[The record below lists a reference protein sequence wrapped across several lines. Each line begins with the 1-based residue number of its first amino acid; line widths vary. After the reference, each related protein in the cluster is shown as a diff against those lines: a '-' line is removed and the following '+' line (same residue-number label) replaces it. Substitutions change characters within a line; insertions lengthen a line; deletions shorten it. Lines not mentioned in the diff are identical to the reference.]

1 MKDFLVFE
9 QLVNLFIDLLP
20 QTAAFYSHQK
30 LKNLCFVIR
39 QKMVII
45 KRLLDSFLEV
55 FELLRQ
61 VTMQKSHQ
69 FNDRP

>member
-1 MKDFLVFE
+1 MKFFLVFE
-9 QLVNLFIDLLP
+9 QLVNLFVDLLP

-45 KRLLDSFLEV
+45 
-55 FELLRQ
+55 
-61 VTMQKSHQ
+61 
-69 FNDRP
+69 